1 MSWSQARSQGR
12 IEQFLQT
19 VPASQISVR
28 NLDEEFL
35 VNRRA
40 VIKERVRSGRQREQ
54 IISDLSRN
62 AAILVDGAHVY
73 VQLLDFG
80 AAMLDQQRETE
91 TGHRRVLGMLHLH
104 YAACDSI
111 AEEFEAQRV
120 DYHGPRM
127 HAVILTP
134 AGPQNAGARARRALE
149 FADAIKRTI
158 EEVGGRTGD
167 GQFKTRVRI
176 GVDSGF
182 AVAVNSGSRDE
193 REPLFLGNPANY
205 AAKLAEGADE
215 GIYPSNKVRR
225 EAGIPE
231 LPVAMRALDAERAH
245 RIHIASF
252 DRGLPGYVA
261 LANRASEEMVTR
273 ASDAAVS
280 RFASNV
286 GSPASFT
293 FHRHE
298 PPLRDIVF
306 ADLRPSNSIRMEL
319 ASIFGDIDG
328 FTAYVENCIRNQR
341 VSEMVTNLHVIR
353 SELAATLKHDFGGRK
368 VRFIGDCIH
377 GLLAEGTRTE
387 TDSSETVREAVR
399 VAAGMRS
406 SFELC
411 QENLPNVSRLG
422 IAIGIEFGTTPIS
435 RIGIRGDRS
444 VRCSVSKAV
453 TASEELQSNCGG
465 LETALG
471 PRALQNAPAAIR
483 RLFNAQGIAT
493 GLDFDAI
500 DTHLSSPA
508 VVSSGQASA
517 TAAPYLH
524 GRR

>member
-1 MSWSQARSQGR
+1 MSWSQVRSQER
-12 IEQFLQT
+12 IDRFLQT
-19 VPASQISVR
+19 VPANQVTVR
-28 NLDEEFL
+28 NFDNEFVL
-35 VNRRA
+35 NRRA
-40 VIKERVRSGRQREQ
+40 VINERVRAGSQREQ

-62 AAILVDGAHVY
+62 AAILVDGVHVY

-80 AAMLDQQRETE
+80 AAMLDQLRETE
-91 TGHRRVLGMLHLH
+91 AGHRRVLGMLHLH

-127 HAVILTP
+127 HAVIATP
-134 AGPQNAGARARRALE
+134 PGAQNAGARARRALE

-158 EEVGGRTGD
+158 EEVGNRIGD
-167 GQFKTRVRI
+167 GQFRTRVRI
-176 GVDSGF
+176 GVDSGL

-205 AAKLAEGADE
+205 AAKLAEGAEE

-225 EAGIPE
+225 EVGVSE
-231 LPVAMRALDAERAH
+231 LNVATRVLDAERVNQL
-245 RIHIASF
+245 RVSSY
-252 DRGLPGYVA
+252 DPGLPGYVT
-261 LANRASEEMVTR
+261 LSDRVSEDVVTR

-280 RFASNV
+280 RFSGNV
-286 GSPASFT
+286 GSAAAFT

-298 PPLRDIVF
+298 PPLRNIVF

-328 FTAYVENCIRNQR
+328 FTAYVGDCIRSQR

-368 VRFIGDCIH
+368 IRFIGDCIH
-377 GLLAEGTRTE
+377 GLLANGTRSA
-387 TDSSETVREAVR
+387 TDSSETVKEAVR
-399 VAAGMRS
+399 VAASMRS

-411 QENLPNVSRLG
+411 QENLDNVGQLG
-422 IAIGIEFGTTPIS
+422 IAIGIEFGATPIS
-435 RIGIRGDRS
+435 RIGLRGDRS

-453 TASEELQSNCGG
+453 TASEELQSGCRGT
-465 LETALG
+465 ETALG
-471 PRALQNAPAAIR
+471 QRALEHAPAAIR
-483 RLFNAQGIAT
+483 RLFNTQGIAT
-493 GLDFDAI
+493 GLDYDAV
-500 DTHLSSPA
+500 DTHLRSPS
-508 VVSSGQASA
+508 VVSSGPSSA

-524 GRR
+524 DRR